1 MCYNFK
7 GCFSI
12 STGLTMLKNRNH
24 GLCLLIAAAVL
35 SSSALSG
42 CKILD
47 FSTGNETAENGFG
60 YLRALSKPADLR
72 ITSKNNLK
80 FTRTY
85 RVDLS
90 KTDSSAERP
99 VGDQIDI
106 RSPVQLYSSV
116 PNSYVAND
124 GNLSTVWLNDLT
136 PGSDE
141 YLNRV
146 WNDVLGFLSRRGIGI
161 ESTDLGQKKISTEW
175 FITDTV
181 MQPYTPGKAKEE
193 QRYARQKYNLY
204 VVRDYREQKIG
215 VSAELTN
222 FKLFEGENRLNVRM
236 DQFAMNRY
244 TRSFINQIMADYERQ
259 TDEER
264 ERARTEIEI
273 SMLEGDHGVQGWE
286 VGASYDTVWDVLL
299 RMLPE
304 YGFKISESE
313 KIRGSII
320 VSYDEPSASFWREK
334 GIDPFA
340 IDEDDYRIEVG
351 LADGKTTIQF
361 FDDDNVRLQPDTV
374 ERLYFRF
381 ANALAESFRQV
392 TSKAVRVSGR

>member
-1 MCYNFK
+1 
-7 GCFSI
+7 
-12 STGLTMLKNRNH
+12 MLKNRNH

-90 KTDSSAERP
+90 KTNSEVERP

-106 RSPVQLYSSV
+106 RSPIQLYSSV

-146 WNDVLGFLSRRGIGI
+146 WNEVLGFLHRRGIGI
-161 ESTDLGQKKISTEW
+161 ESTNLGERKISTDW
-175 FITDTV
+175 FVTDTV
-181 MQPYTPGKAKEE
+181 MQAYTPVKAKDDE
-193 QRYARQKYNLY
+193 RYARQKYNIY
-204 VVRDYREQKIG
+204 VVRDYREHKIG
-215 VSAELTN
+215 ISAELTN

-244 TRSFINQIMADYERQ
+244 TRSFIK
-259 TDEER
+259 
-264 ERARTEIEI
+264 
-273 SMLEGDHGVQGWE
+273 E

-351 LADGKTTIQF
+351 LAEGKATIQF
-361 FDDDNVRLQPDTV
+361 YDDDNERLPPETV

-381 ANALAESFRQV
+381 ANALADSLRQS
-392 TSKAVRVSGR
+392 TSKTVRVSGR

>member
-1 MCYNFK
+1 M
-7 GCFSI
+7 
-12 STGLTMLKNRNH
+12 
-24 GLCLLIAAAVL
+24 
-35 SSSALSG
+35 
-42 CKILD
+42 
-47 FSTGNETAENGFG
+47 
-60 YLRALSKPADLR
+60 
-72 ITSKNNLK
+72 
-80 FTRTY
+80 
-85 RVDLS
+85 
-90 KTDSSAERP
+90 
-99 VGDQIDI
+99 
-106 RSPVQLYSSV
+106 
-116 PNSYVAND
+116 
-124 GNLSTVWLNDLT
+124 
-136 PGSDE
+136 
-141 YLNRV
+141 
-146 WNDVLGFLSRRGIGI
+146 
-161 ESTDLGQKKISTEW
+161 
-175 FITDTV
+175 
-181 MQPYTPGKAKEE
+181 KAKDDE
-193 QRYARQKYNLY
+193 RYARQKYNIY
-204 VVRDYREQKIG
+204 VVRDYREHKIG
-215 VSAELTN
+215 ISAELTN

-273 SMLEGDHGVQGWE
+273 SMLEGDNGVQGWE

-351 LADGKTTIQF
+351 LAEGKATIQF
-361 FDDDNVRLQPDTV
+361 YDDDNERLPPETV

-381 ANALAESFRQV
+381 ANALADSLRQS
-392 TSKAVRVSGR
+392 TSKTVRVSGR

>member
-1 MCYNFK
+1 
-7 GCFSI
+7 
-12 STGLTMLKNRNH
+12 
-24 GLCLLIAAAVL
+24 
-35 SSSALSG
+35 
-42 CKILD
+42 
-47 FSTGNETAENGFG
+47 
-60 YLRALSKPADLR
+60 
-72 ITSKNNLK
+72 
-80 FTRTY
+80 
-85 RVDLS
+85 
-90 KTDSSAERP
+90 
-99 VGDQIDI
+99 
-106 RSPVQLYSSV
+106 
-116 PNSYVAND
+116 
-124 GNLSTVWLNDLT
+124 
-136 PGSDE
+136 
-141 YLNRV
+141 
-146 WNDVLGFLSRRGIGI
+146 
-161 ESTDLGQKKISTEW
+161 
-175 FITDTV
+175 
-181 MQPYTPGKAKEE
+181 
-193 QRYARQKYNLY
+193 
-204 VVRDYREQKIG
+204 
-215 VSAELTN
+215 
-222 FKLFEGENRLNVRM
+222 M

-273 SMLEGDHGVQGWE
+273 SMLEGDHGVHGWE

>member
-1 MCYNFK
+1 MPKGFKTSNTDLLLNRAKDGVGLIIPGAVMVYSTIGRKFLGDSPSAFK
-7 GCFSI
+7 GVKEFMDELHSYGTKLFVQLAAGMGRNFPVPMVLYKARGVMNVFSGFDKTTA
-12 STGLTMLKNRNH
+12 SSDAGLPNRWIEDYKTKEMTVKDIKRVLK
-24 GLCLLIAAAVL
+24 GFADAAYLCQQNGIDGVDVH
-35 SSSALSG
+35 ALH
-42 CKILD
+42 
-47 FSTGNETAENGFG
+47 EG
-60 YLRALSKPADLR
+60 YL
-72 ITSKNNLK
+72 
-80 FTRTY
+80 
-85 RVDLS
+85 
-90 KTDSSAERP
+90 
-99 VGDQIDI
+99 
-106 RSPVQLYSSV
+106 
-116 PNSYVAND
+116 
-124 GNLSTVWLNDLT
+124 
-136 PGSDE
+136 
-141 YLNRV
+141 
-146 WNDVLGFLSRRGIGI
+146 
-161 ESTDLGQKKISTEW
+161 
-175 FITDTV
+175 
-181 MQPYTPGKAKEE
+181 
-193 QRYARQKYNLY
+193 
-204 VVRDYREQKIG
+204 
-215 VSAELTN
+215 
-222 FKLFEGENRLNVRM
+222 M